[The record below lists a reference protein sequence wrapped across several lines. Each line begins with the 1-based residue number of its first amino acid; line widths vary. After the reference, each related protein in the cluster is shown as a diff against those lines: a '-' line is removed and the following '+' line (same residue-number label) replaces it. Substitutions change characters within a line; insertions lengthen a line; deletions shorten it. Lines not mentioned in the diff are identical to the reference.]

1 MVNEILLEYWRD
13 RGKEIVR
20 KFTDIFTDLQKM
32 NITWTFEILIIKA
45 EYFIKIPII
54 NFHLLEIYYVSSMNQ
69 ACSIIYSL
77 EMP

>member
-32 NITWTFEILIIKA
+32 NIT
-45 EYFIKIPII
+45 
-54 NFHLLEIYYVSSMNQ
+54 
-69 ACSIIYSL
+69 
-77 EMP
+77 